1 MSLHNSQ
8 LLMSRARQPEK
19 RRKTTP
25 SFCMLLFGPEEKTKL
40 ADGARNVIML
50 DVSNLRIS
58 FGSRQPVRALDGVG
72 ISVSEGEILGLV
84 GESGSGKTVLS
95 LALLGLVGP
104 TGRVLDGEVR
114 WLGRNL
120 LDLPERDIR
129 RLRGSEVSMIFQNP
143 QASLNPARTV
153 GAQFRA
159 LLRLHHGITGVE
171 SAGEARRLLREVGVP
186 DPERVMESYAFQL
199 SPGMCQ
205 RVMIAMAISC
215 RPKLL
220 IADEPTA
227 SLDATIQA
235 QIMDLLL
242 NLRDR
247 LGMAILLVSHDLGV
261 VARLCDRV
269 AVMYLGRI
277 VEVANAETLY
287 SAPLHPYTQ
296 ALLRSVPVPDPRMRQ
311 KMQILAGDPPDPR
324 HIEENACRFRGR
336 CPVAV
341 EQCAHVDPK
350 LSFIGQSAHAVACV
364 RAVNVSLH

>member
-1 MSLHNSQ
+1 
-8 LLMSRARQPEK
+8 
-19 RRKTTP
+19 
-25 SFCMLLFGPEEKTKL
+25 
-40 ADGARNVIML
+40 ML
-50 DVSNLRIS
+50 DVSNLSIS
-58 FGSRQPVRALDGVG
+58 FGSRQPIRALDGVG
-72 ISVSEGEILGLV
+72 ISVTEGEIVGLV

-104 TGRVLDGEVR
+104 TGRILGGEVK

-120 LDLPERDIR
+120 LDLPEREIR
-129 RLRGSEVSMIFQNP
+129 RLRGAEVSMIFQNP

-159 LLRLHHGITGVE
+159 LLRLQHGISGAE
-171 SAGEARRLLREVGVP
+171 SIEEAHRLLREVGIP
-186 DPERVMESYAFQL
+186 DPERIMESHSFQL
-199 SPGMCQ
+199 SPGLCQ

-247 LGMAILLVSHDLGV
+247 LGMAIMLVSHDLGV

-277 VEVANAETLY
+277 VEVADAETLY
-287 SAPLHPYTQ
+287 SSPAHPYTQ
-296 ALLRSVPVPDPRMRQ
+296 ALLRSVPVPDPRRRE
-311 KMQILAGDPPDPR
+311 KMQILVGDPPDPR

-336 CPVAV
+336 CPVAI

-350 LSFIGQSAHAVACV
+350 LSYIDQSAHAVACIRV
-364 RAVNVSLH
+364 GNSLLH

>member
-1 MSLHNSQ
+1 M
-8 LLMSRARQPEK
+8 A
-19 RRKTTP
+19 
-25 SFCMLLFGPEEKTKL
+25 
-40 ADGARNVIML
+40 IML
-50 DVSNLRIS
+50 EVSNLRIS

-104 TGRVLDGEVR
+104 TGRVLGGEVR

-120 LDLPERDIR
+120 LDLPEPDIR

-159 LLRLHHGITGVE
+159 LLRLHHGITGAE
-171 SAGEARRLLREVGVP
+171 STGEAHRLLREVGVP
-186 DPERVMESYAFQL
+186 DPERVMDSYAFQL

-242 NLRDR
+242 SLRDR

-277 VEVANAETLY
+277 VEVADAETLY
-287 SAPLHPYTQ
+287 SAPAHPYTQ
-296 ALLRSVPVPDPRMRQ
+296 ALLRSVPVPDPRMRE
-311 KMQILAGDPPDPR
+311 KMQVLAGDPPDPR

-336 CPVAV
+336 CPAAV
-341 EQCAHVDPK
+341 EQCARVDPK
-350 LSFIGQSAHAVACV
+350 LSYINQSAHAVACV
-364 RAVNVSLH
+364 RAVTVSLH